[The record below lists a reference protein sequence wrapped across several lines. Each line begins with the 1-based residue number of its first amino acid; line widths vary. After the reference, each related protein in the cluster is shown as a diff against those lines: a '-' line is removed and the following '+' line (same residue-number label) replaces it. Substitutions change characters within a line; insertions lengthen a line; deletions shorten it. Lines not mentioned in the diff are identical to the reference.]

1 MVNFKLG
8 YLAFIVI
15 ALSITLGAENL
26 NRKYK
31 IFLFSESGKK
41 IGLNVEVAKTPAERE
56 KGLMFRQAM
65 GESDGMLFVFDKEER
80 LSFWMKNTLIP
91 LDIAY
96 INKKGVINEIYYMAP
111 LDTSR
116 IYSSVK
122 PAMYALEVNAGWFN
136 KNKIRIGSKID
147 FNGCLSK

>member
-1 MVNFKLG
+1 MINFKIKYFAL
-8 YLAFIVI
+8 LVI
-15 ALSITLGAENL
+15 ALSIALSAENL

-41 IGLNVEVAKTPAERE
+41 VGLNIEIAKTPSERE
-56 KGLMFRQAM
+56 RGLMFRNNL
-65 GESDGMLFVFDKEER
+65 GESDGMLFVFDKEEN
-80 LSFWMKNTLIP
+80 LNFWMKNTFIP

-96 INKKGVINEIYYMAP
+96 INKKGIINEIYYMAP
-111 LDTSR
+111 VDISK
-116 IYSSVK
+116 IYSSIK

-136 KNKIRIGSKID
+136 KNKIKIGSKID